1 MHEDS
6 IPADATPLKRGTD
19 APNDED
25 GRDLRLSAAD
35 RSATEFYAAS
45 HDRPLRCEAQR
56 DEAPDCDQEL
66 ARQGDDC
73 DAADSTLKR
82 ANTVPEPCRMA
93 APRLVAK
100 PKPGELDKRFA
111 GSAVAG
117 AIDAPIAI
125 HAAAL
130 KRRWG
135 KTQIAGDLPPVVEGP
150 VERLPRQDGGEV
162 HADSADRAKR
172 FDHSACGVV
181 LRFQSLLA
189 KRFGFADHF
198 LGPRQR

>member
-1 MHEDS
+1 MHEAS
-6 IPADATPLKRGTD
+6 IPADATHLKRGTD

-56 DEAPDCDQEL
+56 DEAPDCYQEL
-66 ARQGDDC
+66 ARQGDDR

-82 ANTVPEPCRMA
+82 ANTVPEPCREA
-93 APRLVAK
+93 ALWLVAK
-100 PKPGELDKRFA
+100 PKPGQLDERFA

-135 KTQIAGDLPPVVEGP
+135 KTQLAGRPRKTLSAWEYGGIWATERIRNCLDLRLIGEKAGDFVRKVE
-150 VERLPRQDGGEV
+150 
-162 HADSADRAKR
+162 K
-172 FDHSACGVV
+172 
-181 LRFQSLLA
+181 SLSSTPGL
-189 KRFGFADHF
+189 
-198 LGPRQR
+198 

>member
-1 MHEDS
+1 ML
-6 IPADATPLKRGTD
+6 PMTKTAATSDYPPLTIG
-19 APNDED
+19 D
-25 GRDLRLSAAD
+25 GILCGD
-35 RSATEFYAAS
+35 
-45 HDRPLRCEAQR
+45 DRPLRCEAQR

-93 APRLVAK
+93 ALWLVAK
-100 PKPGELDKRFA
+100 PKPGELDERFA

-135 KTQIAGDLPPVVEGP
+135 KTQIAGDLPPVVEHP
-150 VERLPRQDGGEV
+150 VEHLPRQDGGEV
-162 HADSADRAKR
+162 HANSADRAKR
-172 FDHSACGVV
+172 FDRSACGSPPLTPSSFAGRKRMRTLVDW
-181 LRFQSLLA
+181 RPSRASARQS
-189 KRFGFADHF
+189 
-198 LGPRQR
+198 PRR

>member
-1 MHEDS
+1 MHEGS
-6 IPADATPLKRGTD
+6 IPADATHLKRGTD

-25 GRDLRLSAAD
+25 GRDLRLSAA
-35 RSATEFYAAS
+35 
-45 HDRPLRCEAQR
+45 DRPLRCEAQR

-82 ANTVPEPCRMA
+82 ANTVPKPCRVA
-93 APRLVAK
+93 ALWLVAK
-100 PKPGELDKRFA
+100 PKPGELDERFA
-111 GSAVAG
+111 GSAVAC

-135 KTQIAGDLPPVVEGP
+135 KTQIAGDLPPVVERP
-150 VERLPRQDGGEV
+150 IEHLPRQDGGEV
-162 HADSADRAKR
+162 HADSVALSFRGTRYAMTQEEELSSIAR
-172 FDHSACGVV
+172 
-181 LRFQSLLA
+181 
-189 KRFGFADHF
+189 
-198 LGPRQR
+198 